1 MSRRKSNSNCKSLH
15 TFLTVGDSEEDKF
28 RDEEANLRAT
38 DLELQNSMIKFSH
51 FLQENEK
58 KKAEADKKQSDEK
71 NVSSSVLLIKLI
83 VENRDIE

>member
-38 DLELQNSMIKFSH
+38 DLEL
-51 FLQENEK
+51 
-58 KKAEADKKQSDEK
+58 
-71 NVSSSVLLIKLI
+71 
-83 VENRDIE
+83 

>member
-1 MSRRKSNSNCKSLH
+1 
-15 TFLTVGDSEEDKF
+15 
-28 RDEEANLRAT
+28 
-38 DLELQNSMIKFSH
+38 MIKFSH